1 MTYRP
6 AKNYPLDIYC
16 LMDMTRSMV
25 DDKETLVSVG
35 KDLAYTLQHLTE
47 NYRIG
52 FGSFVDKPA
61 MPFMPI
67 GKEQDNPCAL
77 EHDVCEKTYGFR
89 HRLSLTQNVT
99 EFVNIVNA
107 TDISGNLDN
116 LEGGLDALMQ
126 VIVCHDDVGWHN
138 QSRKIVVLASD
149 GLVHFAGDGLLAGV
163 VKRNDKQCHLRSD
176 GEYMASLE
184 LDYPSLEEIYRELLR
199 RKVSL
204 IYAHTGREVGW

>member
-1 MTYRP
+1 MGFRQKIIIRNNQNSKVKTVIDCNIQLCNLFTNIKQMSLLYLIRTDQTKSIKMTYRP

-67 GKEQDNPCAL
+67 GKEENNPCAL

-89 HRLSLTQNVT
+89 HRLSLTNNIT
-99 EFVNIVNA
+99 KFVNIVNA

-126 VIVCHDDVGWHN
+126 VLVCQDDVIN
-138 QSRKIVVLASD
+138 
-149 GLVHFAGDGLLAGV
+149 
-163 VKRNDKQCHLRSD
+163 
-176 GEYMASLE
+176 
-184 LDYPSLEEIYRELLR
+184 
-199 RKVSL
+199 
-204 IYAHTGREVGW
+204 